1 MGSSAVSAGPT
12 MRYDIHTLTTIAQFV
27 NYVLLTVELLSED
40 TCRVK
45 VRTTSFTPIGVQIR
59 GAPL

>member
-1 MGSSAVSAGPT
+1 

-45 VRTTSFTPIGVQIR
+45 VRTTSFAPIGVQIR